1 MTSKNKVIF
10 NLNANLPQ
18 RIRLVTLHPKK
29 EWLALITTSN
39 TFSLWNYKQKILI
52 KSFNSN
58 TLDDSKNFEIRE
70 MVFFDRHSLPY
81 PSALPMRTNIIFL
94 SPTRIYLYDYLTD
107 AIKQINEK
115 DIEQKTIRK
124 VPLPPPRFV
133 SIPRVRYACRWGTVP
148 SRSSTAGTST
158 ARTP

>member
-1 MTSKNKVIF
+1 M
-10 NLNANLPQ
+10 
-18 RIRLVTLHPKK
+18 
-29 EWLALITTSN
+29 
-39 TFSLWNYKQKILI
+39 LI

-58 TLDDSKNFEIRE
+58 TLDDSKNFEIKE

-81 PSALPMRTNIIFL
+81 QSALPMRTNIIFL

-124 VPLPPPRFV
+124 VAFILFRFAFILKV
-133 SIPRVRYACRWGTVP
+133 KFAFLLEMAHLKYSTVKIY
-148 SRSSTAGTST
+148 T
-158 ARTP
+158 ARTQ